1 MSKPLIPG
9 AATSARELQ
18 HREAHRGRGLPPP
31 LANRGA
37 FFLFAA
43 SCSFALAAC
52 GPARSTSTTTPKPA
66 AEAKYGGPWTAPLR
80 ADHPLVGRIWSPAK
94 KTFLDAQ
101 AFEDEAFAARFVLLG
116 EKHDAPDHH
125 RLQKAVI
132 ESLVKRGRKPSV
144 VFEMLD
150 VDEQPRLDAARAAK
164 DPEQAAFTPGWDWPL
179 YKPIV
184 TYAFDV
190 GLPVFAGNYP
200 KAKIK
205 ASFHGT
211 PIAEEDL
218 HALGVD
224 LPFPAEATASLE
236 QELVD
241 SHCGH
246 LPKGHV
252 GGFVTAQRL
261 RDGQLAERMVATATD
276 GGAVLVAGGGHARND
291 RGVPWVL
298 AQLPKSKGQKVFSIG
313 FVEVQTG
320 MNEPDAYKAL
330 YSHAGAA
337 SLPFDAVW
345 FTPAL
350 DDEDPCAG
358 MK

>member
-1 MSKPLIPG
+1 MRKPLIAG
-9 AATSARELQ
+9 ADSAARDLQ
-18 HREAHRGRGLPPP
+18 CLEAHRGRGLSPP

-37 FFLFAA
+37 FFFVALVTCAA
-43 SCSFALAAC
+43 LTAC
-52 GPARSTSTTTPKPA
+52 GPNKPA
-66 AEAKYGGPWTAPLR
+66 AVTAQPAEIERVGGPWTATLR
-80 ADHPLVGRIWSPAK
+80 ADHPLVGRVWSPTRHA
-94 KTFLDAQ
+94 FLEPK
-101 AFEDEAFAARFVLLG
+101 AFEDAIVSARFVLLG

-125 RLQKAVI
+125 RLQSHVVQT
-132 ESLVKRGRKPSV
+132 LVRRGRKPSI

-150 VDEQPRLDAARAAK
+150 VDEQPRVDAARAAK
-164 DPEQAAFTPGWDWPL
+164 DPEQAAFPQGWDWPF

-184 TYAFDV
+184 AYAFEV
-190 GLPVFAGNYP
+190 GLPVYAGNYP

-224 LPFPAEATASLE
+224 LPFPAEATESLE
-236 QELVD
+236 QELID

-261 RDGQLAERMVATATD
+261 RDGQLAERLTTTATD
-276 GGAVLVAGGGHARND
+276 GGAVLVAGAGHTRKD

-298 AQLPKSKGQKVFSIG
+298 ARMPKSKDATVFSIAWM
-313 FVEVQTG
+313 EVQAG
-320 MNEPDAYKAL
+320 MNEPDAYAAV
-330 YSHAGAA
+330 YHAKT
-337 SLPFDAVW
+337 LPFDAVW

-350 DDEDPCAG
+350 EDGDPCAG

>member
-1 MSKPLIPG
+1 MRKPLIPG
-9 AATSARELQ
+9 QAPSARPLQ
-18 HREAHRGRGLPPP
+18 RGESHRGRGLPPP
-31 LANRGA
+31 LAYRGA
-37 FFLFAA
+37 FFFVAA
-43 SCSFALAAC
+43 ILTTAC
-52 GPARSTSTTTPKPA
+52 GPAAKPTTTAAPKPA
-66 AEAKYGGPWTAPLR
+66 SEVRLGGPWTATLR
-80 ADHPLVGRIWSPAK
+80 ADHPLVGRVWSPARRA
-94 KTFLDAQ
+94 FLDRPTLDDAL
-101 AFEDEAFAARFVLLG
+101 FAARFVLLG

-125 RLQKAVI
+125 RLQREVL
-132 ESLVKRGRKPSV
+132 ESLVRRGRKPSV

-150 VDEQPRLDAARAAK
+150 VDEQPRVDEARTAK
-164 DPEQAAFTPGWDWPL
+164 DPEKAAFSQGWEWPL

-184 TYAFDV
+184 AFAFET

-200 KAKIK
+200 RAKIK

-211 PIAEEDL
+211 PIADEEQ

-224 LPFPAEATASLE
+224 LPYPKESSAALE

-246 LPKGHV
+246 LPMAHV

-261 RDGQLAERMVATATD
+261 RDGQLAERLVTTATP
-276 GGAVLVAGGGHARND
+276 GGAVLIAGGGHARND

-298 AQLPKSKGQKVFSIG
+298 ATQRKETKVFSIG
-313 FVEVQTG
+313 FVEVQAG
-320 MNEPDAYKAL
+320 MTEPEAYAAVYHAKA
-330 YSHAGAA
+330 
-337 SLPFDAVW
+337 LPFDAVW

-350 DDEDPCAG
+350 DDDDPCAG